1 MAKDIIV
8 IGASAGGIEALRE
21 LAGALPI
28 SFSASI
34 FVVQHIAA
42 ESPSVLASI
51 LARAGRLPAH
61 TARHLQPILPGNIYV
76 APPDHHLLLDPAG
89 HILTTRGP
97 KENRFRPAV
106 DPLFRSAARAFGPR
120 VIGIVLTGG
129 LDDGTAGLWAIK
141 RRGGTA
147 VVQDPMDA
155 LFPSMPLSAI
165 KHIAVDYCAPLA
177 EIGPLLVRL
186 TKEPVEEKWEVK
198 VPDDIDIEVKIA
210 EEDRAIDVGVL
221 RLGDVSIFTCPE
233 CHGALLQLKED
244 KPLRYRCHTGHG
256 FTFNSLLAELTD
268 NIEDSL
274 WTTIRS
280 IQESSMLM
288 RHMADHLSA
297 GEQEDAAD
305 MLRTK
310 AQEAEHRAEMVRQ
323 VALNHEKLGDKEE
336 IKRGK

>member
-1 MAKDIIV
+1 MQKDIVV
-8 IGASAGGIEALRE
+8 IGASAGGIQALQE
-21 LAGALPI
+21 MAGALPYD
-28 SFSASI
+28 FPASI

-51 LARAGRLPAH
+51 LSRAGPLPAH
-61 TARHLQPILPGNIYV
+61 TARHLQRILPGNIYV

-120 VIGIVLTGG
+120 VIGVVLTGG

-141 RRGGTA
+141 RRDGTA
-147 VVQDPMDA
+147 VVQDPADA
-155 LFPSMPLSAI
+155 LYPSMPLSALR
-165 KHIAVDYCAPLA
+165 HIAVDYCVPLA

-186 TKEPVEEKWEVK
+186 TDESAEEKGEIE
-198 VPDDIDIEVKIA
+198 VPDDIEIEVKIA
-210 EEDRAIDVGVL
+210 EEDQAMRAGIL
-221 RLGDVSIFTCPE
+221 KLGDVSIFTCPE

-256 FTFNSLLAELTD
+256 FTFNSLLAELTE

-274 WTTIRS
+274 WNTVRS
-280 IQESSMLM
+280 IQESILLM
-288 RHMADHLSA
+288 RHMADHLS
-297 GEQEDAAD
+297 GSEQEEAVYL
-305 MLRTK
+305 LRAK
-310 AQEAEHRAEMVRQ
+310 AQEAEQRAEMVRQ

-336 IKRGK
+336 IERGK